1 MVTASAAGAAILAG
15 MRIIAGIAKGRRLA
29 GPKGDA
35 TRPMTDR
42 VKEALFSTLAAKVVD
57 ARVFD
62 LYAGSGS
69 LGLEALSRGAASC
82 VFVEKDRGALAVLAR
97 NIEAVGLGG
106 EIFATDV
113 ERFLGASPAV
123 ADLAF
128 VDPPY
133 GLALASVGSVVGA
146 LERTLS
152 EEATVVVH
160 RRRGEEPP
168 DAIGGLSL
176 VDRRSYGDAELWC
189 YAAAPTGVLR

>member
-1 MVTASAAGAAILAG
+1 
-15 MRIIAGIAKGRRLA
+15 MRIIAGIAKGRRLV

-42 VKEALFSTLAAKVVD
+42 MKEALFSTLAGRVVD
-57 ARVFD
+57 ARVVD

-82 VFVEKDRGALAVLAR
+82 VFVEKDRRALAVLTR

-106 EIFATDV
+106 EIVAGDV
-113 ERFLGASPAV
+113 ERFLGASPTV

-133 GLALASVGSVVGA
+133 ELALASVGSVVEA
-146 LERTLS
+146 LERILS

-176 VDRRSYGDAELWC
+176 VDRRSYGDAELWR
-189 YAAAPTGVLR
+189 YASTPSGILT